1 MKYFAMENA
10 AMIQQY
16 YMPSKILM
24 GEDCVQTNSEAF
36 LKMGKKALI
45 VTGEHSAKKNGSFD
59 DIIKVL
65 SSNGQTWALFDKIMS
80 NPTIESVYEGAAI
93 ARSEQVDFIIA
104 IGGGSPMDAAK
115 AINLLACQDIPES
128 ELFRGQYTDEILP
141 MVMVPTTA
149 GTGSEVT
156 PFAVLTDNRAQTKKS
171 IASDI
176 LFAEIVILDAK
187 YMDNLPKE
195 ITINTT
201 IDALSHSIE
210 GMLSLRANPITDSM
224 ALESIRRIS
233 KCFDSLKTGELTRE
247 QRFELLY
254 ASTLAGM
261 VITNSRTTALH
272 ALGYPLTYFHNIDHG
287 RANGL
292 LLGEYLKYFG
302 ENWPERANEILSAM
316 GFSKISDFIDLLDEL
331 FGEKE
336 MLTDEQI
343 EKYVSMASQSFN
355 YKNSRVIPSKDD
367 MIEILKT
374 SLKKD
379 K

>member
-156 PFAVLTDNRAQTKKS
+156 PFAVLTDNRAQTKK
-171 IASDI
+171 
-176 LFAEIVILDAK
+176 V
-187 YMDNLPKE
+187 
-195 ITINTT
+195 
-201 IDALSHSIE
+201 
-210 GMLSLRANPITDSM
+210 
-224 ALESIRRIS
+224 
-233 KCFDSLKTGELTRE
+233 
-247 QRFELLY
+247 
-254 ASTLAGM
+254 
-261 VITNSRTTALH
+261 
-272 ALGYPLTYFHNIDHG
+272 
-287 RANGL
+287 
-292 LLGEYLKYFG
+292 
-302 ENWPERANEILSAM
+302 
-316 GFSKISDFIDLLDEL
+316 
-331 FGEKE
+331 
-336 MLTDEQI
+336 
-343 EKYVSMASQSFN
+343 
-355 YKNSRVIPSKDD
+355 
-367 MIEILKT
+367 
-374 SLKKD
+374 
-379 K
+379 

>member
-1 MKYFAMENA
+1 
-10 AMIQQY
+10 MIQQY

-292 LLGEYLKYFG
+292 LLGEYLRYFG